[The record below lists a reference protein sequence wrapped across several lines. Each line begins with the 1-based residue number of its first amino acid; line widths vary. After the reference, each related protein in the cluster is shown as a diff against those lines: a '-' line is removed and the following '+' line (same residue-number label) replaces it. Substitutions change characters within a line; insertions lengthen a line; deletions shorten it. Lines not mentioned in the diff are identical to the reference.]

1 VTARARRRT
10 ATAALAHRDG
20 ERNAHT
26 PSMFLVIAILLA
38 LAWLTG
44 FVVFHVSVAAIH
56 LLLLLAV
63 VGVVLHFVR
72 TPTSAGR

>member
-1 VTARARRRT
+1 
-10 ATAALAHRDG
+10 
-20 ERNAHT
+20 
-26 PSMFLVIAILLA
+26 MFLVIAILLA

>member
-1 VTARARRRT
+1 
-10 ATAALAHRDG
+10 
-20 ERNAHT
+20 
-26 PSMFLVIAILLA
+26 MFLVIALVLG

-63 VGVVLHFVR
+63 VGVVIHFMR
-72 TPTSAGR
+72 GRGPATP